1 MLQGITLI
9 AINRG
14 KDALMSEVN
23 PREEQQEDVGF
34 FSGKWRQNTGVRSQ
48 NSIN

>member
-23 PREEQQEDVGF
+23 PREEQQKIVGISSGRSED
-34 FSGKWRQNTGVRSQ
+34 
-48 NSIN
+48 